1 MVGCLSENVTE
12 AGSTCCLTAPFSS
25 SHHPHLPPDC
35 HLGRSREDRAVNVN
49 HICPRISSWTR
60 CICLMLFRSGTS
72 QSSVVPNSQIKHFHI
87 KRFFIHLYLS
97 PFKAK
102 CDLGTMFPFTKLALV
117 PFQVPREAGL
127 QFCYSKEHF
136 SLGHKPYG

>member
-1 MVGCLSENVTE
+1 MSENVTE
-12 AGSTCCLTAPFSS
+12 AGSTCCLIALLLVSS
-25 SHHPHLPPDC
+25 PTPATC

-49 HICPRISSWTR
+49 HICPQISSWTR
-60 CICLMLFRSGTS
+60 CICLMLLGLDLPIICSP
-72 QSSVVPNSQIKHFHI
+72 QLPNKTLSHKTF
-87 KRFFIHLYLS
+87 FFIHLYLS

-136 SLGHKPYG
+136 SLEHRPYG